1 MGPSPN
7 HSRSLA
13 VFTFIKTQSLKLS
26 LVTLTPYDLGNEISA
41 ETPEDM
47 MKVQG
52 AQKKQIAPEVTWS
65 PEIAAEGKL
74 PEVQDESPGQ
84 RCTQEIITFSWPGTS
99 EVYHHSLSS
108 VQGQTNRLQTAGTAE
123 ETSVAA
129 FPPAVKVPEPY
140 QSVWSQKATG
150 KGLLSLSQGAA
161 DSLDLTGGLE
171 GSRN

>member
-52 AQKKQIAPEVTWS
+52 AQKKQIAPEVT
-65 PEIAAEGKL
+65 
-74 PEVQDESPGQ
+74 
-84 RCTQEIITFSWPGTS
+84 
-99 EVYHHSLSS
+99 
-108 VQGQTNRLQTAGTAE
+108 
-123 ETSVAA
+123 
-129 FPPAVKVPEPY
+129 
-140 QSVWSQKATG
+140 
-150 KGLLSLSQGAA
+150 
-161 DSLDLTGGLE
+161 
-171 GSRN
+171 